1 MYIIVIIVI
10 NAQSPI
16 DNFIDMGRTA
26 RNIVRSEILFGN
38 HRPLA
43 KATIAHRKE
52 AGISLTIPLIESG
65 RMRNALSYMID
76 LAGHRIFISD
86 KVREIIPAGSNVIPG
101 TSEIHQRLLLRRK
114 VAKNW
119 IA

>member
-52 AGISLTIPLIESG
+52 AGISLTIPLKRI
-65 RMRNALSYMID
+65 MICSTYQK
-76 LAGHRIFISD
+76 LKKTPLPFYQCWWMQARQLKQLF
-86 KVREIIPAGSNVIPG
+86 
-101 TSEIHQRLLLRRK
+101 
-114 VAKNW
+114 
-119 IA
+119 